1 MLVKL
6 EQPEKVDFP
15 SDVTDEGIFTL
26 CKCMHPQKQYSP
38 FFVIDEGSKTLVTVL
53 QSRKQPSSRAVTGYF
68 LPSLAVT
75 F

>member
-26 CKCMHPQKQYSP
+26 CKCMHPQKVESP
-38 FFVIDEGSKTLVTVL
+38 TIVTELGIVIDVKRL
-53 QSRKQPSSRAVTGYF
+53 QF
-68 LPSLAVT
+68 LKA
-75 F
+75 